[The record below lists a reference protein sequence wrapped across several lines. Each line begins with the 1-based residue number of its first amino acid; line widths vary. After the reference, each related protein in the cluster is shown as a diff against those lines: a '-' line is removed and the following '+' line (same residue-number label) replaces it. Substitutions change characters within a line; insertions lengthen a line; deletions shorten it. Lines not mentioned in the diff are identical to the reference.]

1 MSGGESKKVSADKVV
16 VLTGGIGGAKL
27 VRGMIEAIAPEK
39 VTAIVNTG
47 DDFVHLALNIS
58 PDIDTLLYTL
68 ADKAN
73 PILGWG
79 RRDESWNFMAAL
91 KSLGGEDWFALG
103 DGDLALHIVR
113 TAKMAQGASL
123 TSVTA
128 DFARAWDIAARILPM
143 SDDRVATEL
152 VTVEGLLS
160 FQDYFVARR
169 CQPAVRSIAF
179 KGADNAAATPAVL
192 AAIADPLSRAII
204 IAPSNPFLS
213 VDPILAVPGIRE
225 ALAAAAAPVVAI
237 SPLVAGRAVK
247 GPTDKLMTELGL
259 AVNHATIAR
268 HYAGLIDAMLID
280 GDEPPGSFDGIVA
293 ARTNTLMQTL
303 EDKIRV
309 ANAALALA
317 DSFGR

>member
-1 MSGGESKKVSADKVV
+1 VAGGKVV

-27 VRGMIEAIAPEK
+27 VRGMIGAIPAEA

-47 DDFVHLALNIS
+47 DDFVHLGLAVS

-103 DGDLALHIVR
+103 DGDLALHILR
-113 TAKMAQGASL
+113 TTKMAQGASL

-143 SDDRVATEL
+143 SDERVATEL
-152 VTVEGLLS
+152 VTDEGLLS

-169 CQPAVRSIAF
+169 CRPAVHSIGF
-179 KGADNAAATPAVL
+179 KGADSAAATPAVL
-192 AAIADPLSRAII
+192 AAIADPRARAIV
-204 IAPSNPFLS
+204 IAPSNPYLS
-213 VDPILAVPGIRE
+213 IDPILAVPGIRE
-225 ALAAAAAPVVAI
+225 ALASASAPVVAV

-247 GPTDKLMTELGL
+247 GPTDKLMSELGL

-268 HYAGLIDAMLID
+268 HYAGLIDAILID
-280 GDEPPGSFDGIVA
+280 GDVMIDSDGPPDSFEGIVA
-293 ARTNTLMQTL
+293 ARTDTLMQTID
-303 EDKIRV
+303 DKIRV

-317 DSFGR
+317 DNFGR

>member
-1 MSGGESKKVSADKVV
+1 MTDGASEKARGDKVV

-47 DDFVHLALNIS
+47 DDFVHLSLNIS

-103 DGDLALHIVR
+103 DGDLALHILR
-113 TAKMAQGASL
+113 TMKMAQGASL
-123 TSVTA
+123 SSVTA
-128 DFARAWDIAARILPM
+128 DFARSWDIAARILPM
-143 SDDRVATEL
+143 SDDRIATEL
-152 VTVEGLLS
+152 VTDGGLLS

-169 CQPAVRSIAF
+169 CQPAVRSITF
-179 KGADNAAATPAVL
+179 QGADRAAATPAVL
-192 AAIADPLSRAII
+192 EAIADPLARAII

-213 VDPILAVPGIRE
+213 IDPILAVPGIRE
-225 ALAAAAAPVVAI
+225 ALAAASAPIIAI

-280 GDEPPGSFDGIVA
+280 SDEPPGSFDGIVA
-293 ARTNTLMQTL
+293 ARTNTLMQTID
-303 EDKIRV
+303 DKIRV

-317 DSFGR
+317 ASFGR

>member
-1 MSGGESKKVSADKVV
+1 MTDDPSETVLADQVV

-27 VRGMIEAIAPEK
+27 VRGMIEAVAPET

-47 DDFVHLALNIS
+47 DDFVHLGLAIS

-103 DGDLALHIVR
+103 DGDLALHILR
-113 TAKMAQGASL
+113 TTKMAQGASL
-123 TSVTA
+123 SAVTA
-128 DFARAWDIAARILPM
+128 DFARAWGIAATILPM
-143 SDDRVATEL
+143 SDDRIATEL
-152 VTVEGLLS
+152 VTDEGLLS

-169 CQPAVRSIAF
+169 CRPAVRSIRF
-179 KGADNAAATPAVL
+179 NGADSAAATPAVL
-192 AAIADPLSRAII
+192 AAIADPRARAIV

-225 ALAAAAAPVVAI
+225 GLASAPAPVVAI
-237 SPLVAGRAVK
+237 SPLVGGRAVK
-247 GPTDKLMTELGL
+247 GPTDKLMSELGL

-268 HYAGLIDAMLID
+268 HYAGLIDAILID
-280 GDEPPGSFDGIVA
+280 GDEPPGSFEGILA
-293 ARTNTLMQTL
+293 ARADTLMQTID
-303 EDKIRV
+303 DKIRV
-309 ANAALALA
+309 ANDALALA

>member
-1 MSGGESKKVSADKVV
+1 MTGGASETMRGDKVV

-27 VRGMIEAIAPEK
+27 VRGMIAAIAPEA

-47 DDFVHLALNIS
+47 DDFVHLGLNIS

-73 PILGWG
+73 PTLGWG

-113 TAKMAQGASL
+113 TMKMAQGVSL
-123 TSVTA
+123 SAVTA
-128 DFARAWDIAARILPM
+128 DFARAWDIGARILPM
-143 SDDRVATEL
+143 SDDRIATEL
-152 VTVEGLLS
+152 VTDEGLLS

-169 CQPAVRSIAF
+169 CRPAVRSIGF
-179 KGADNAAATPAVL
+179 KGADSAAATPAVL
-192 AAIADPLSRAII
+192 AAIADPRARAII
-204 IAPSNPFLS
+204 VAPSNPFLS
-213 VDPILAVPGIRE
+213 IDPILAVPGISE
-225 ALAAAAAPVVAI
+225 ALASAPAPVVAI

-247 GPTDKLMTELGL
+247 GPTDKLMTELGV

-280 GDEPPGSFDGIVA
+280 SDEAPDSFDGIVA
-293 ARTNTLMQTL
+293 ARADTLMQTID
-303 EDKIRV
+303 DKIRV
-309 ANAALALA
+309 ANEVLALA
-317 DSFGR
+317 DSFDR